1 MNENFSKS
9 KIKRKD
15 EMVEYVTKDEEERLK
30 QLKKSLKLKS
40 YSNILKVLENM
51 SKESL
56 VKSKYNIEKYIP
68 ISFISPM
75 ETSLL
80 DMHCSTKFLSI
91 KEIADLINIVEKES
105 AESEKRTYAK
115 YVLNLVKISLINIIN
130 DITD

>member
-1 MNENFSKS
+1 
-9 KIKRKD
+9 
-15 EMVEYVTKDEEERLK
+15 
-30 QLKKSLKLKS
+30 
-40 YSNILKVLENM
+40 M

>member
-15 EMVEYVTKDEEERLK
+15 EMVECVTKDEEEWLK

-91 KEIADLINIVEKES
+91 KEIADLINIVEKEN
-105 AESEKRTYAK
+105 AESEKRAYAK